1 MKKFWIVIAAAALLA
16 GVATI
21 FFATDRS
28 KVLDAFGLVDEDVE
42 TIVAA
47 LEAGTEDKTR
57 FNARIDGAALQLTA
71 DGETETL
78 ALPDGL
84 FYLSIAP
91 YLTTTHE
98 CFTHNLVTCRGELA
112 NATFSITVRD
122 AEGAVVLEGDYTA
135 GANGFIGLW
144 LPAGIEGTV
153 TVEYQNRVATGTFA
167 THPAAATC
175 MTTLYLS

>member
-1 MKKFWIVIAAAALLA
+1 VKKVWIVIAAVALLA
-16 GVATI
+16 GAAAI
-21 FFATDRS
+21 FFTADRP
-28 KVLDAFGLVDEDVE
+28 KVLDAFGLVDSDVAA
-42 TIVAA
+42 IVAA

-57 FNARIDGAALQLTA
+57 FNARIDGTVLQLTA
-71 DGETETL
+71 DGKTETL

-98 CFTHNLVTCRGELA
+98 CFTHNLVSCRGELA
-112 NATFSITVRD
+112 NATFSVTVRD

-135 GANGFIGLW
+135 GANGFVGLW

-153 TVEYQNRVATGTFA
+153 TVGYQDRVATGAFT

-175 MTTLYLS
+175 MTTLFLS